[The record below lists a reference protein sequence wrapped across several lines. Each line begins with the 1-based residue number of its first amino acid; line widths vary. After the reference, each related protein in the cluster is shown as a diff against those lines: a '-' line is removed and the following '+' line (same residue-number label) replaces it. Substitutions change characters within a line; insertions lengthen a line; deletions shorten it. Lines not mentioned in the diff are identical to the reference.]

1 MDIPSRLP
9 YRARLAGEERYDQ
22 ARCAG
27 LRRRHPAGCG
37 CTVLKSLALHL
48 SPSLLFN
55 HISSFFSHP
64 LITLA
69 PNMFMPSRL
78 PFLAASLLSL
88 AGSLAAPIDD
98 LAKRIVIS
106 PEITSPTAE
115 TVWKAGSTVTVTWS
129 TELLEEYPEAQNYT
143 GTIYLGKTLIHV
155 PLWND
160 FSLTRRC
167 VLLPLQALP
176 KMAV

>member
-1 MDIPSRLP
+1 M
-9 YRARLAGEERYDQ
+9 G
-22 ARCAG
+22 
-27 LRRRHPAGCG
+27 
-37 CTVLKSLALHL
+37 
-48 SPSLLFN
+48 N

-143 GTIYLGKTLIHV
+143 GTIYLGFTEDGSLNQNLDVDNPLADGFPLSAGTVSATLAADTEARDNAIIA
-155 PLWND
+155 
-160 FSLTRRC
+160 
-167 VLLPLQALP
+167 LLGDSGNISPRFTIVSA
-176 KMAV
+176 